1 MPDRFFLDTNIF
13 VYSFDRQEVT
23 KRSRSRELVRDALQG
38 NGCISWQVVQ
48 EFSNVAIKGF
58 VVSFGP
64 EALMEYLDAVLLPLC
79 KLFPDRG
86 IYHETIGVQRET
98 GFSWY
103 DSLILTAALKL
114 RCTTLYTEDLQHG
127 QVIRGLRVVDPFQ

>member
-1 MPDRFFLDTNIF
+1 MPDRCFLDTNIF
-13 VYSFDRQEVT
+13 VYSFDKPEAT
-23 KRSRSRELVRDALQG
+23 KRIRSRELVRVALQG
-38 NGCISWQVVQ
+38 SGCISWQVMQ

-58 VVSFGP
+58 VASFGH

-86 IYHETIGVQRET
+86 IYLEAVGVQRET

-103 DSLILTAALKL
+103 DSLIVTAALKL
-114 RCTTLYTEDLQHG
+114 RCATLYTEDLQHG
-127 QVIRGLRVVDPFQ
+127 QVVRGLRIVDPFQ